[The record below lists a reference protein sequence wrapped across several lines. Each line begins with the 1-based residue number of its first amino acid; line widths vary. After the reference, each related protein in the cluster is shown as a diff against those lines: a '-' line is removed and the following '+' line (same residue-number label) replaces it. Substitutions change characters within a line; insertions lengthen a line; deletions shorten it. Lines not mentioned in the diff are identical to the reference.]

1 MHCIPCASFNLL
13 FIQHKI
19 FATTISRIPSKLNDS
34 HRMQRPVWRK
44 TSHKPHSH
52 IPLHYLSPLACARVY
67 FEHSPVPNCSYK
79 VYQFV
84 RQPMLHHLD
93 RLPSSVRFGLLPL
106 SFQRFFEI
114 LLFVLQKQPG
124 RPADRQPGKPTGC
137 RHCKLSFA
145 FASCSNASHLPQL
158 TPPLPQL
165 PSYWQWLNVARL
177 RVASQHRIA
186 SHRIESPLFAARL
199 CLPSLYLLSLLLPSP
214 TWHIY
219 HIWFRAARLERFPSL
234 LCLPLDNCAADC
246 PHFRLEIILKTF
258 TQLALYMCPVRL
270 SAACLSIRLS
280 VRLSCLSIA
289 FLLLLLL
296 LLHWL
301 SASRCLLHR
310 IACSAAC
317 FCLAARPRPHLA
329 CGSALCLRFS
339 LCSLNAC
346 SDRTL
351 LQLHWEKLMLA
362 IENCLVLYFIL
373 F

>member
-1 MHCIPCASFNLL
+1 
-13 FIQHKI
+13 
-19 FATTISRIPSKLNDS
+19 
-34 HRMQRPVWRK
+34 
-44 TSHKPHSH
+44 
-52 IPLHYLSPLACARVY
+52 
-67 FEHSPVPNCSYK
+67 
-79 VYQFV
+79 
-84 RQPMLHHLD
+84 MLHHLD

-114 LLFVLQKQPG
+114 LLFVLQQQPG

-177 RVASQHRIA
+177 RLASQHRIA

-270 SAACLSIRLS
+270 SACLSIRLS

>member
-1 MHCIPCASFNLL
+1 MLENWARAYSAVDYIHSIPCTSYMLL

-19 FATTISRIPSKLNDS
+19 FPTAMSRFPFKLNDS

-44 TSHKPHSH
+44 TSHKPHSY
-52 IPLHYLSPLACARVY
+52 IPLHYLSLSACSRVY

-93 RLPSSVRFGLLPL
+93 RLPRSVRFGLLPL

-114 LLFVLQKQPG
+114 LLFVLLQQPG
-124 RPADRQPGKPTGC
+124 RPAARETYWLPALQVIFC
-137 RHCKLSFA
+137 LCFLLECIICRSWRRHCRNCPVIGNGYTLLVSE
-145 FASCSNASHLPQL
+145 S
-158 TPPLPQL
+158 
-165 PSYWQWLNVARL
+165 R
-177 RVASQHRIA
+177 RIA
-186 SHRIESPLFAARL
+186 SHRIAPRL
-199 CLPSLYLLSLLLPSP
+199 LCSLRGCVYLLFISCLLLLPSP

-258 TQLALYMCPVRL
+258 TQLALYMCP
-270 SAACLSIRLS
+270 IRLS
-280 VRLSCLSIA
+280 VRMSCLSIA
-289 FLLLLLL
+289 FLLLLHFLLL

-301 SASRCLLHR
+301 FASRCLLHR

-329 CGSALCLRFS
+329 CGTALCLRFS

-351 LQLHWEKLMLA
+351 LQLHWEK
-362 IENCLVLYFIL
+362 
-373 F
+373 